1 MKRAASVFGVLIFF
15 GIFIMGL
22 YYFSAGK
29 TVTRAREWAKGKIPI
44 PASDQYDVIVVG
56 SDPEGIAAAIG
67 AARSGAKTI
76 LLGKEEGPGGLL
88 TYGMLNTLDMSRNK
102 DKEILTKGVFME
114 FYNAVGRTES
124 FDVESA
130 KKIFANMIEKQKDL
144 EYRNNSKFVEPILDN
159 NTIVGVVIED
169 KEGNLVEIKGK
180 RVIDATQ
187 DGDVCAASGVPYY
200 VGMEDIHLSGTM
212 AATLIIK
219 VRGVDWKEIE
229 NDIKRYKKATASE
242 DCGWNASTAWGFG
255 KWCYEKY
262 KPIYSNMQL
271 RGPNFGLQDD
281 GTVLIN
287 ALQIFNVDGLSDE
300 SKEKALADG
309 KIEAEN
315 VVKHLKKILKSFKDA
330 YLVDVA
336 DELYIRET
344 RHIKGEY
351 ILKAT
356 DILENKNFSDK
367 IALSS
372 YPIDIQATSK
382 SNTGYVIGAPNQY
395 SIPLGCIVPQKIDN
409 LFIVGR
415 SASYSSIA
423 AGSARVVPTGMA
435 VGESAGI
442 TAVYTIYKDTTPRE
456 LLSSK
461 SRIKQLTGILKNQ
474 NVYLM
479 EYVSINSLGNV
490 KGYKQIK
497 KLLNLGILS
506 GGYSNNYYF
515 DKEATLSTLCNAM
528 VNALERGGNEKYDLY
543 ASHRITRNYSSDKLT
558 GGAAARVVVGFLEN
572 YPDTVKPVRN
582 YSWTEE
588 EYKAKLKEQDA
599 EIEKQCW
606 AVAKE
611 KGYFSEDFKINDILT
626 YRDVLVIAVDTIE
639 RYIGR
644 DLGVIY

>member
-1 MKRAASVFGVLIFF
+1 
-15 GIFIMGL
+15 
-22 YYFSAGK
+22 
-29 TVTRAREWAKGKIPI
+29 
-44 PASDQYDVIVVG
+44 
-56 SDPEGIAAAIG
+56 
-67 AARSGAKTI
+67 
-76 LLGKEEGPGGLL
+76 
-88 TYGMLNTLDMSRNK
+88 
-102 DKEILTKGVFME
+102 
-114 FYNAVGRTES
+114 
-124 FDVESA
+124 
-130 KKIFANMIEKQKDL
+130 MIEKQKDL

-219 VRGVDWKEIE
+219 VGGVDWKEIE

-281 GTVLIN
+281 GTVFIN

-543 ASHRITRNYSSDKLT
+543 ASHRITRNYSNDKLT

-588 EYKAKLKEQDA
+588 EYKAKLKEQTD

-626 YRDVLVIAVDTIE
+626 YREMLVIAVDTIE